1 MHSKRK
7 TLRRNFIIFFTLY
20 VALGAIG
27 FFLIHK
33 PQTVEKTPLLSY
45 ADFNDDKLGPDKVVI
60 LEERLNSA
68 IARINLVENAN
79 SSIKIAYYAVHDGLA
94 SDIFYGSILK
104 AANREVK
111 VELLLDGMFH
121 NLKGIEKRTL
131 YALINHPNIKVRFYE
146 PLNLLKP
153 WTLNNRLHDKF
164 IIVDETYV
172 LLGGRNIGD
181 KYYLESYSKAKVED
195 RDLLIFKTD
204 ATSSKKGVLPKFETY
219 FSQLWNHPYTKQ
231 KKRTLLTKSK
241 QSEIKKEKLLN
252 NLNEISTQYPNLFNL
267 NIEWDNYA
275 LATNKIELVT
285 NPIQRLNKEP
295 LILQQ
300 IITFTD
306 SAKQEVLLQSPYII
320 PNNHMRSYYEEKN
333 SEADFY
339 YLTNSVYSS
348 PNYFALAGYLKY
360 RPQIASQ
367 SKYLFEY
374 EGEGSIHAK
383 TYIFD
388 RQISMVGSFN
398 LDARSSFLSTESMVI
413 IDSAAVAN
421 QLALNMKEL
430 ASQSVAFS
438 EDNEQKQTSWTKLV
452 LISLL
457 RLIIYPF
464 DFLL

>member
-172 LLGGRNIGD
+172 LLGD
-181 KYYLESYSKAKVED
+181 ETLE
-195 RDLLIFKTD
+195 INT
-204 ATSSKKGVLPKFETY
+204 
-219 FSQLWNHPYTKQ
+219 
-231 KKRTLLTKSK
+231 
-241 QSEIKKEKLLN
+241 I
-252 NLNEISTQYPNLFNL
+252 
-267 NIEWDNYA
+267 
-275 LATNKIELVT
+275 
-285 NPIQRLNKEP
+285 
-295 LILQQ
+295 
-300 IITFTD
+300 
-306 SAKQEVLLQSPYII
+306 
-320 PNNHMRSYYEEKN
+320 
-333 SEADFY
+333 
-339 YLTNSVYSS
+339 
-348 PNYFALAGYLKY
+348 
-360 RPQIASQ
+360 
-367 SKYLFEY
+367 
-374 EGEGSIHAK
+374 
-383 TYIFD
+383 
-388 RQISMVGSFN
+388 
-398 LDARSSFLSTESMVI
+398 
-413 IDSAAVAN
+413 
-421 QLALNMKEL
+421 
-430 ASQSVAFS
+430 
-438 EDNEQKQTSWTKLV
+438 
-452 LISLL
+452 
-457 RLIIYPF
+457 
-464 DFLL
+464 